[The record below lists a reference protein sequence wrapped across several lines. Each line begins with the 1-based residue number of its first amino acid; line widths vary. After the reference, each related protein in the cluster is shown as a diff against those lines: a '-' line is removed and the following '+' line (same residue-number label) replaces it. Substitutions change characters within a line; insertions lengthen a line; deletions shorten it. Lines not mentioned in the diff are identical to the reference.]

1 MNLAKN
7 YRMATNNTVVLC
19 SMHYVHC
26 TSVIIIYSVSRQ
38 FSGKL
43 VCCHSMCEV
52 FLQLCQHS
60 TCEVFLQLC
69 QHSTCEVFLQLC
81 QHSTC
86 EVFLQLCQ
94 HSTCEVFLQLCQHSM
109 CEVFLQLSQHRLQ
122 QSHSFTSNVCCPS
135 TSVSSPASRGLPS
148 LTTNTGEVFQPHDE
162 SKDPVHSPAMYPR
175 RLSTDSIPIFAGF
188 QKTSLRLPT
197 QHYNALDLPSPRF
210 ARKLYHGSADT
221 VTAQQFCRK
230 LQASNTKCEAFET
243 LDQTV
248 Y

>member
-1 MNLAKN
+1 
-7 YRMATNNTVVLC
+7 MATNNTVVLC

-94 HSTCEVFLQLCQHSM
+94 HSTCEVFLQLCQHSTCEVFLQLCQHSTCEVFLQLCQHSTCEVFLQLCQHSTCEVFLQLCQHST

-162 SKDPVHSPAMYPR
+162 SKIRFTLQQCIHAGYQLTQSQSSPVFR
-175 RLSTDSIPIFAGF
+175 
-188 QKTSLRLPT
+188 K
-197 QHYNALDLPSPRF
+197 LPSVCQ
-210 ARKLYHGSADT
+210 HNIT
-221 VTAQQFCRK
+221 TH
-230 LQASNTKCEAFET
+230 
-243 LDQTV
+243 
-248 Y
+248 